1 MAGPLEPDVDAF
13 VTGVGD
19 ALRGL
24 GGRSVTARDLAVE
37 CADIVGCVLAADGRL
52 TDDELGAYLAAFA
65 DRLGGTLGR
74 ATVRD
79 LRDAALFTG
88 RAEWAD
94 RRSPLFTL
102 LIEADAARGTT
113 TAASYR
119 RLALSLA
126 YRTAALDSVPSPA
139 ELDAVDR
146 LRRTWDVPAA
156 VAPPTAAAG
165 PDTVTNTATGSA
177 GADTPPRPL
186 EDLLGELD
194 ALVGLAPVK
203 REVRLLVDLLRV
215 QRLRAERGLP
225 VIETSRH
232 LVFTGNPGT
241 GKTTVARLLA
251 QMYRTLGVVSQGQL
265 VEVDRSRLVAGYVG
279 QTAMRTRTVIESA
292 LGGVLLIDEAYA
304 LARGGEND
312 FGREAIDTLVKLME
326 DHRDDL
332 AVIVAGYPT
341 EMSSFVDAN
350 PGLRS
355 RFDRTVPFPDY
366 TDDELVA
373 IFERLGR
380 AKRYD
385 PTPDALVAVRAV
397 VAAAERGQG
406 FGNARFV
413 RNLFER
419 AVAAHAS
426 RLVSLDA
433 PSDTALST
441 LEADDVHAAAAP

>member
-13 VTGVGD
+13 VTVIGD
-19 ALRGL
+19 ALRNL

-79 LRDAALFTG
+79 LRETALFTG

-102 LIEADAARGTT
+102 LVEADAARGTT
-113 TAASYR
+113 TAERYR
-119 RLALSLA
+119 RLALALA
-126 YRTAALDSVPSPA
+126 YRTAALDRVPSPA

-156 VAPPTAAAG
+156 VAPTTAVAAPG
-165 PDTVTNTATGSA
+165 TGTGTAVP
-177 GADTPPRPL
+177 DTPPRPL
-186 EDLLGELD
+186 EDLLAELD

-215 QRLRAERGLP
+215 QGLRAERGLP
-225 VIETSRH
+225 VIETSHH

-341 EMSSFVDAN
+341 EMGTFVDAN

-355 RFDRTVPFPDY
+355 RFDRTVQFPDY

-397 VAAAERGQG
+397 VAATERGQA

-441 LEADDVHAAAAP
+441 LEADDVRAAAAR